1 NNNDNNNEGSGLY
14 AEISGQSS
22 NISISGF
29 TEFINCSG
37 AERGGGLYILY
48 SASGYNQS
56 GTVLLDQ
63 VSLSQCT
70 AKNGSGIY
78 SLLKDQGKL
87 TIRNSN
93 FSQCSTTT
101 QHGGG
106 LFIDA
111 SGNGTEISLTNSVL
125 FDNCRSEEDGGAIY
139 MKLYNYALADLWGV
153 KFIGCQSVNGN
164 GGGICAYIQS
174 SGKLHLHNLVNF
186 TGCVCDNKNGGGI
199 YAQVS
204 GNSSISTRSS
214 LELSNQVY
222 FDNCKSSKNNG
233 GGIYAKVEYPA
244 TLSISETNIS
254 GCQAQSGG
262 GFSNSGGGICILI
275 HQKVKFSISN
285 TNIIGCYCTS
295 ASGNGGGIYT
305 EIQGD
310 NISNLNTLFELNS
323 TVIKTCNSQ
332 GQGGGIYTKM
342 NYMCQ
347 LIIRNATFSG
357 CKSASPTQGK
367 GGGIFADISSTGSL
381 LSICDKS
388 QFISC
393 TSEQDGGGIYALV

>member
-1 NNNDNNNEGSGLY
+1 MSVYGSKFENLAQYNNQIQQTHGSAINAQSNSTDGLMIINTTFNNCKTDRGNGGAVYVILNSTGRGQINNAIFNNCQATKGGGLYVEVSGGGRIEINNHTKFDQCKCNNNDNNSEGSGLY

-29 TEFINCSG
+29 AEFINCSG
-37 AERGGGLYILY
+37 AERGGGIYILY

-56 GTVLLDQ
+56 GTILLDQ

-125 FDNCRSEEDGGAIY
+125 FDNCKSEEDGGAIY
-139 MKLYNYALADLWGV
+139 MRLYNYGNTDLWGV
-153 KFIGCQSVNGN
+153 NFKGCQSVNGN

-186 TGCVCDNKNGGGI
+186 TGCVCDNKNRGGI
-199 YAQVS
+199 YAEVS
-204 GNSSISTRSS
+204 GNASISTRSS

-222 FDNCKSSKNNG
+222 FDNCRSSKNNG
-233 GGIYAKVEYPA
+233 GGIYA
-244 TLSISETNIS
+244 
-254 GCQAQSGG
+254 
-262 GFSNSGGGICILI
+262 
-275 HQKVKFSISN
+275 
-285 TNIIGCYCTS
+285 
-295 ASGNGGGIYT
+295 
-305 EIQGD
+305 
-310 NISNLNTLFELNS
+310 
-323 TVIKTCNSQ
+323 
-332 GQGGGIYTKM
+332 
-342 NYMCQ
+342 
-347 LIIRNATFSG
+347 
-357 CKSASPTQGK
+357 
-367 GGGIFADISSTGSL
+367 
-381 LSICDKS
+381 
-388 QFISC
+388 
-393 TSEQDGGGIYALV
+393 